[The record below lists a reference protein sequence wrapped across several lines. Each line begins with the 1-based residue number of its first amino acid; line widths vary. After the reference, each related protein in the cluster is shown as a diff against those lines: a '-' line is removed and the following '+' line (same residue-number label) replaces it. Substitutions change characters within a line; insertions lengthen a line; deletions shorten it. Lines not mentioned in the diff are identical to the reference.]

1 MTFLTPYFLWIGLG
15 VSAAVAALHFIVTR
29 QPQSEP
35 FPTARF
41 VPDIAIEAVSRAR
54 EPSDL
59 LVLVLRLLAV
69 MSLATAFSGPIVSP
83 KRASTTR
90 IILADLS
97 KGSANI
103 SAIRDSAAKFF
114 RPTDLLIG
122 YDSLPRPLL
131 APDSIPTVQH
141 RADIGRLSAALVS
154 AIREGTRISE
164 RADSISLI
172 AISAFPAE
180 SWDAAT
186 DTIRSLW
193 PGAIQVVSVAPSL
206 SPDNSHVAKATPQLS
221 AEDPLAYALALAAK
235 QPHADQLRIVREGSD
250 PSAAGATAGVTLYWP
265 SAQRPLLAKQS
276 STKMHG
282 ALRTA
287 DAVVV
292 APFPTRWEFPS
303 DSVQGLSVIARWED
317 GSPAA
322 VQRNDGSR
330 CERSTNIPVPAK
342 GDLVIRPEFVSVVQ
356 RLISSCVA
364 PITFSHAGE
373 AALSRLKGGTAAAAR
388 ASFRP
393 SQSRRS
399 PYTLWL
405 LVAAIVFLILE
416 QFTRRSTPDRRRD
429 STVSDRIA
437 A

>member
-1 MTFLTPYFLWIGLG
+1 MTFLAPYFLWIGLA
-15 VSAAVAALHFIVTR
+15 VSAITAALHFIVTR

-41 VPDIAIEAVSRAR
+41 VPDISVEAVSRAR
-54 EPSDL
+54 QPNDL
-59 LVLVLRLLAV
+59 LVLLLRLLAI
-69 MSLATAFSGPIVSP
+69 MSIAAAFSGPILSP

-97 KGSANI
+97 KSSADI
-103 SAIRDSAAKFF
+103 SAVRDSAAKYF
-114 RPTDLLIG
+114 RPTDVLIG
-122 YDSLPRPLL
+122 YDSFPRLLP
-131 APDSIPTVQH
+131 APDSIQTIQH
-141 RADIGRLSAALVS
+141 GADVGRLSAALVS

-164 RADSISLI
+164 RADSLSLV
-172 AISAFPAE
+172 AISAFPSQ

-193 PGAIQVVSVAPSL
+193 PGAIQVVSVAL
-206 SPDNSHVAKATPQLS
+206 STSSESPQVAKVAPQLA
-221 AEDPLAYALALAAK
+221 AEDPLGYALALAAK
-235 QPHADQLRIVREGSD
+235 QPHADQIRIVREGSQ
-250 PSAAGATAGVTLYWP
+250 PPTAAPAAGLTLHWP
-265 SAQRPLLAKQS
+265 SAQRPLFARQS
-276 STKMHG
+276 AATVHG

-292 APFPTRWEFPS
+292 APFLTRWDFPP

-330 CERSTNIPVPAK
+330 CERSANIPVPAK

-356 RLISSCVA
+356 RLISPCASLSS
-364 PITFSHAGE
+364 FSPASV
-373 AALSRLKGGTAAAAR
+373 AALSSLQGGTAAAAR
-388 ASFRP
+388 ESFPP
-393 SQSRRS
+393 SRSRRS

-405 LVAAIVFLILE
+405 LIAGAVFLVAE
-416 QFTRRSTPDRRRD
+416 QFARRSMPDRRRE
-429 STVSDRIA
+429 STVSTRIA